1 MKKNR
6 EKKDFSVLNLCQS
19 SHAQETRELIQRIGD
34 KWSILIVLVLSEQP
48 TQRARFSELKHGI
61 TGISQTMLTSTLRS
75 LERDGILEREVFPE
89 VPPRV
94 EYQLTKLGLSLLE
107 PMQMLAGWTSRNWN
121 NVNKARQRFDNI
133 HKKKT

>member
-34 KWSILIVLVLSEQP
+34 KWSILIVLALSEQP
-48 TQRARFSELKHGI
+48 NQRARFSELKHGI

>member
-1 MKKNR
+1 MKKTKEN
-6 EKKDFSVLNLCQS
+6 KTFSVLNLCQS
-19 SHAQETRELIQRIGD
+19 SHSQQTRELIQRIGD

-48 TQRARFSELKHGI
+48 RQRARFSELKHGI
-61 TGISQTMLTSTLRS
+61 PGISQTMLTSTLRS

-107 PMQMLAGWTSRNWN
+107 PMQLLAAWTSQNWS
-121 NVNKARQRFDNI
+121 NVNKARLRFDAS
-133 HKKKT
+133 KK